1 VSELE
6 NGNHQKRQI
15 ILWILETIN
24 AYLLHCFQSCD
35 EGDHYYLKKML
46 APTHVGLKISAPVM
60 LLVNL
65 SPRLW
70 HFTGLLS
77 LPWVARRVP
86 LVMPCD
92 LCIVIE
98 NATFVGIGSFW
109 QCIFV
114 YWIIKSP
121 VKCHKRGKIDEKT
134 SRQWEQIC
142 ETRHFVA
149 INQYV
154 MATIKLTKWGLQYNC
169 QESLS
174 KQFSRQQQSSIHE
187 ILIGSTGPGV
197 SYKLRNVYS
206 VSWNLL
212 YMN

>member
-1 VSELE
+1 MHCQKDPIPTKVAFSITIHKSQGITSGTRRATQ
-6 NGNHQKRQI
+6 GN
-15 ILWILETIN
+15 
-24 AYLLHCFQSCD
+24 D
-35 EGDHYYLKKML
+35 
-46 APTHVGLKISAPVM
+46 
-60 LLVNL
+60 
-65 SPRLW
+65 
-70 HFTGLLS
+70 
-77 LPWVARRVP
+77 
-86 LVMPCD
+86 
-92 LCIVIE
+92 
-98 NATFVGIGSFW
+98 
-109 QCIFV
+109 
-114 YWIIKSP
+114 KSP

-206 VSWNLL
+206 VSWYCWNIAT
-212 YMN
+212 YEWEIYNWKIEVVSFVV